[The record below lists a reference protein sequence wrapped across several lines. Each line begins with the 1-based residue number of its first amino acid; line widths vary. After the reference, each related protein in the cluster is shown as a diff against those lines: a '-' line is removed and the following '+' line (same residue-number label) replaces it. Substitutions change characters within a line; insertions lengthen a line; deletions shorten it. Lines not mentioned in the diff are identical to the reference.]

1 MYDES
6 PIKPSSAV
14 AGVEEYRTPA
24 HGAPI
29 NLYLDKN
36 EGAVPPPD
44 LVEELARAGSDALR
58 SYTTAASL
66 EERISKSIGVGAER
80 VLVTAGGD
88 DAIARALKSV
98 LEPGREIVTPYPT
111 FEMIEKYA
119 ALAGGEVVRVP
130 WSSGGYPVKDVIGRV
145 NGRTSAIAVV
155 TPNNPTGLIATA
167 SDLKKLS
174 RAAPQAL
181 ILVDLAYVEFAD
193 EDITEVAL
201 SLPNAVVVRTLS
213 KAWGLAGLRV
223 GWAAGPAKLISWMRA
238 AGNPYAVSSAS
249 LALAEAR
256 LSHSEG
262 IDGYVRRVRQEI
274 VEISLL
280 IGRLGGEVLPSQAN
294 FVLARFENA
303 RWVCDALAGLGIA
316 VRIFPDRPE
325 LEGCVRIT
333 MPGDGRAFERL
344 SGALES
350 ALAPQAILFDID
362 DTLADVTQSYRKA
375 TVATAEAFGAKVT
388 YDDIARAKAEGDANN
403 DWELTW
409 RLIRDR
415 GIEAE
420 LADVTDKFEGLYQGT
435 EGAKG
440 YKLTEGLMIERD
452 RLVALGAKYKLGIV
466 TGRPES
472 DAREF
477 LEREGIADLFD
488 AIVTMDDGPLKP
500 DPGPVRIALKRLKV
514 DRAWMVGD
522 TPDDMRSARG
532 AGVVPVGVVAPS
544 EEFDSVEPILRRAGA
559 SRVLKDISEIEE
571 ILP

>member
-1 MYDES
+1 MDDES
-6 PIKPSSAV
+6 PIKPSGAV
-14 AGVEEYRTPA
+14 AVVEEYRTPA

-29 NLYLDKN
+29 DLYLDKN

-58 SYTTAASL
+58 RYTTAASL
-66 EERISKSIGVGAER
+66 EEKISKQVGVGLER

-98 LEPGREIVTPYPT
+98 LEPGREIITPFPT

-130 WSSGGYPVKDVIGRV
+130 WSNGGYPVKDVIEKV
-145 NGRTSAIAVV
+145 NGRTAAIAVV
-155 TPNNPTGLIATA
+155 TPNNPTGLVATA
-167 SDLKKLS
+167 DDLKKLS
-174 RAAPQAL
+174 KAAPQAL

-193 EDITEVAL
+193 EDITDVAL

-223 GWAAGPAKLISWMRA
+223 GWAAGPAMLISWMRA

-262 IDGYVRRVRQEI
+262 IDGYVRRVRDE
-274 VEISLL
+274 VGEISLL
-280 IGRLGGEVLPSQAN
+280 IGKLGGEVWPTQAN

-325 LEGCVRIT
+325 LEGCIRIT
-333 MPGDGRAFERL
+333 MPGEERAFERL
-344 SGALES
+344 KSALES

-362 DTLADVTQSYRKA
+362 DTLADVTESYRRA
-375 TVATAEAFGAKVT
+375 TVATAGTFGAKVT
-388 YDDIARAKAEGDANN
+388 YDDITRAKAAGDANN

-409 RLIRDR
+409 RLVRDS
-415 GIEAE
+415 GVEAE
-420 LADVTDKFEGLYQGT
+420 LADVTEKFEELYQGT
-435 EGAKG
+435 EGTKG
-440 YKLTEGLMIERD
+440 YKLTEGLTIERD
-452 RLVALGAKYKLGIV
+452 KLAALKARYKLGIV
-466 TGRPES
+466 TGRPAS

-477 LEREGIADLFD
+477 LEREGIANLFD
-488 AIVTMDDGPLKP
+488 VIVTMDDGPLKP
-500 DPGPVRIALKRLKV
+500 DPEPVRIALRKLKV

-544 EEFDSVEPILRRAGA
+544 EEFHFVEPILRRAGA
-559 SRVLKDISEIEE
+559 SRVLKELAEIEE

>member
-375 TVATAEAFGAKVT
+375 TVATAEAFGAEVT